1 MQAQESIKGLL
12 LLASSTTGLL
22 LALAGDDLSQHNATV
37 AIHEGDTG
45 ETLAIL
51 EAVAHE
57 GLLWLEAALGHLV
70 GLEGVRVLHL
80 LATGL
85 LAHLPLEL
93 GNAAGGTSAS
103 HETNWRVPNLD
114 LVRDIQDLNLGIE
127 LLGLAQ
133 GGVLLVHHHVS
144 PM

>member
-1 MQAQESIKGLL
+1 MRQKAHKRLL
-12 LLASSTTGLL
+12 LLASGTTGILL
-22 LALAGDDLSQHNATV
+22 PLAGDDLSQHDASV
-37 AIHEGDTG
+37 AIHEGNTG

-51 EAVAHE
+51 EAVAHKR
-57 GLLWLEAALGHLV
+57 LLWLEAALGHLV

-93 GNAAGGTSAS
+93 GNAACGASAS
-103 HETNWRVPNLD
+103 HETNWRVSDLD
-114 LVRDIQDLNLGIE
+114 LVRDIQDLDLSIE
-127 LLGLAQ
+127 LLGLSQ

-144 PM
+144 

>member
-1 MQAQESIKGLL
+1 MYSIAQRRLKKAFKRLL
-12 LLASSTTGLL
+12 LLASSTAGILL
-22 LALAGDDLSQHNATV
+22 PLAGDDLPQHNAAV
-37 AIHEGDTG
+37 AIHEGNTG

-57 GLLWLEAALGHLV
+57 RLLWLEAALGHLV

-103 HETNWRVPNLD
+103 HEANRRVTDLD
-114 LVRDIQDLNLGIE
+114 LIGDIQNLN
-127 LLGLAQ
+127 
-133 GGVLLVHHHVS
+133 
-144 PM
+144 